1 MTDQE
6 LLNLLEGLSE
16 ESPDEEELLEESYE
30 EDLEEFLTE
39 RDEDDWE
46 I

>member
-6 LLNLLEGLSE
+6 LLNLLKSMWE
-16 ESPDEEELLEESYE
+16 ESPDEEELLEESYQQE
-30 EDLEEFLTE
+30 LEDFLSGK
-39 RDEDDWE
+39 DEDDWD